1 MDCELVHESQE
12 PEKYTVQMHRRVMYV
27 CVFLY
32 CANKSTWVKQKLTTM
47 TIIIPVNIKEMLYSM
62 LALSNTKMDSPTCT
76 QNQTDPALN
85 HLQCCHKL
93 NSADE
98 CQRLPRREVKL
109 DRVQEMCIVHLDIH
123 KHI

>member
-32 CANKSTWVKQKLTTM
+32 RANKSTWAKQKLTTV
-47 TIIIPVNIKEMLYSM
+47 TIVIPVKIKKCSL
-62 LALSNTKMDSPTCT
+62 DSPTCT
-76 QNQTDPALN
+76 QNQTQTLN

-93 NSADE
+93 DSADE
-98 CQRLPRREVKL
+98 CQRLSRREVKL

-123 KHI
+123 EHI